1 MKEMN
6 NYMNNGNLND
16 QHNRDGQEGTA
27 NLDTADGPDGAVYI
41 SDEHRS
47 SWRSFQLSDIMSAGC
62 FLRSAFAF
70 AKGEAERAFAWDDC
84 WDDADDD

>member
-16 QHNRDGQEGTA
+16 QHNRDGQEGNA
-27 NLDTADGPDGAVYI
+27 NLDTADGSDGAVYI

-62 FLRSAFAF
+62 FLRSAFAL

-84 WDDADDD
+84 WDDDDDD